1 MQGEPVTR
9 APAAAGA
16 ALGDGTRRRPS
27 AFNTPLDR
35 FAVRVRPSL
44 PMAEQSC
51 RSLLSRPDVSRSVL
65 LVLAVVRARPR
76 LASREAWAVIT
87 HPHATAASGG
97 WRARRPGSQMEAVE
111 TCGGELRAVW
121 SGAVQQLVV
130 CD

>member
-1 MQGEPVTR
+1 M
-9 APAAAGA
+9 
-16 ALGDGTRRRPS
+16 
-27 AFNTPLDR
+27 
-35 FAVRVRPSL
+35 RVRPSL

-111 TCGGELRAVW
+111 TCVCELKSGLVMGRGGR
-121 SGAVQQLVV
+121 
-130 CD
+130 